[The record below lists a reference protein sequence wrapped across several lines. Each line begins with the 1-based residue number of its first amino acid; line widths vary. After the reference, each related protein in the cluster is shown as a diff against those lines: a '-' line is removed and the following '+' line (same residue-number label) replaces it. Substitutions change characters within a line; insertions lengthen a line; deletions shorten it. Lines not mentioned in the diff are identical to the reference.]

1 MSEQI
6 RVEMD
11 HGGTAVFVGTA
22 YFHIARGQIS
32 TTFKYSDEYART
44 RWAYSIDPELPL
56 STAPFSVPGLPGAFA
71 DCSPD
76 RWGRNL
82 VAKEH
87 RRQVADGVVRDRRLT
102 DIDFLLGVSDRTRQG
117 ALRFRRAAGEDFL
130 SPTNRVPKLLS
141 LPELQRAADGAAEG
155 SGTAVKR
162 LLDAGTGSLGG
173 ARPKASVAD
182 DEGRLLIA
190 KFSRPGDDRDV
201 IAWESLALELSRRA
215 GIDTSESRLLSIDER
230 SVLLLQRFDRTAD
243 RRIGYMSAM
252 TATGRRDGEAGDYL
266 DIVEAIEDHSRNWRS
281 DCAELFRRVAF
292 SVALHNTDDHLRNHG
307 FIRADAGWQLS
318 PAFDINPE
326 PEPAVE
332 RQTAINGVV
341 SAETE
346 AEALLDFASL
356 CHLTKPTAVSVLN
369 EVVSAVEGWRSR
381 AVERGIRRAEI
392 TEMGA
397 VIDAQLAR
405 LRKAIRLGS

>member
-1 MSEQI
+1 M
-6 RVEMD
+6 V
-11 HGGTAVFVGTA
+11 
-22 YFHIARGQIS
+22 
-32 TTFKYSDEYART
+32 
-44 RWAYSIDPELPL
+44 
-56 STAPFSVPGLPGAFA
+56 
-71 DCSPD
+71 
-76 RWGRNL
+76 
-82 VAKEH
+82 
-87 RRQVADGVVRDRRLT
+87 
-102 DIDFLLGVSDRTRQG
+102 
-117 ALRFRRAAGEDFL
+117 
-130 SPTNRVPKLLS
+130 
-141 LPELQRAADGAAEG
+141 
-155 SGTAVKR
+155 
-162 LLDAGTGSLGG
+162 
-173 ARPKASVAD
+173 D
-182 DEGRLLIA
+182 DDGRLLIA
-190 KFSRPGDDRDV
+190 KFSRLRDDRDV

-266 DIVEAIEDHSRNWRS
+266 DIVEAIEDHSRRWRS

-381 AVERGIRRAEI
+381 VVERGIRRAEI

>member
-6 RVEMD
+6 RVETD
-11 HGGTAVFVGTA
+11 YGGTAVFVGTA

-32 TTFKYSDEYART
+32 TTFKYSDEYAGA

-56 STAPFSVPGLPGAFA
+56 STAPFNVPGLPGAFA

-87 RRQVADGVVRDRRLT
+87 RRQVAEGIVRDRRLT

-117 ALRFRRAAGEDFL
+117 ALRFRRTVDEDFL
-130 SPTNRVPKLLS
+130 SPTSRVPKLLS
-141 LPELQRAADGAAEG
+141 LPELQRSADGAGEG
-155 SGTAVKR
+155 SDQAVKR

-190 KFSRPGDDRDV
+190 KFSRPGDERDI
-201 IAWESLALELSRRA
+201 IAWEGLTLDLARSA
-215 GIDTSESRLLSIDER
+215 GIDTSESRLLRIDER

-243 RRIGYMSAM
+243 RRVGYMSAM

-266 DIVEAIEDHSRNWRS
+266 DIVEAIEDHSRRWRS

-307 FIRADAGWQLS
+307 FIRSDAGWQLS

-326 PEPAVE
+326 PEAAVE

-341 SAETE
+341 SAEFE
-346 AEALLDFASL
+346 AEALLEFAAL
-356 CHLTKPTAVSVLN
+356 CHLSKPTAVSMLN
-369 EVVSAVEGWRSR
+369 EVVSAVEGWRAQ

-392 TEMGA
+392 SEMGT
-397 VIDAQLAR
+397 VIDAQLVR
-405 LRKAIRLGS
+405 LRKAIRTGR

>member
-11 HGGTAVFVGTA
+11 HRGTSVFVGTA
-22 YFHIARGQIS
+22 YFHVARGQIS
-32 TTFKYSDEYART
+32 TTFKYSDEYTGA

-56 STAPFSVPGLPGAFA
+56 STAPFSVPGLPGAFS
-71 DCSPD
+71 DCAPD

-87 RRQVADGVVRDRRLT
+87 RRQVAEGTVRDRRLT
-102 DIDFLLGVSDRTRQG
+102 DIDFLLGVSDLTRQG
-117 ALRFRRAAGEDFL
+117 ALRFRRATGDHFL
-130 SPTNRVPKLLS
+130 SPTSRVPKLLS
-141 LPELQRAADGAAEG
+141 LPELQRAADGAAGG
-155 SGTAVKR
+155 SEVAVKR

-190 KFSRPGDDRDV
+190 KFSRPEEERDV
-201 IAWESLALELSRRA
+201 IAWESTSLELARRA
-215 GIDTSESRLLSIDER
+215 GIETSESQLLSIDQR
-230 SVLLLQRFDRTAD
+230 PVLLLERFDRIAD

-252 TATGRRDGEAGDYL
+252 TATGRRDGESGDYL
-266 DIVEAIEDHSRNWRS
+266 DVVEAIEDHSRRWRV

-307 FIRADAGWQLS
+307 FIRSDAGWQLS

-326 PEPAVE
+326 PEVAVE

-341 SAETE
+341 AAEDE
-346 AEALLDFASL
+346 VDALLEFAAL
-356 CHLTKPTAVSVLN
+356 CHLAKPAAVSVLN
-369 EVVSAVEGWRSR
+369 EVVNAVAEWRSL
-381 AVERGIRRAEI
+381 AASHGIRRSEV

-397 VIDAQLAR
+397 VIDVQLGR
-405 LRKAIRLGS
+405 LETAIRQNR